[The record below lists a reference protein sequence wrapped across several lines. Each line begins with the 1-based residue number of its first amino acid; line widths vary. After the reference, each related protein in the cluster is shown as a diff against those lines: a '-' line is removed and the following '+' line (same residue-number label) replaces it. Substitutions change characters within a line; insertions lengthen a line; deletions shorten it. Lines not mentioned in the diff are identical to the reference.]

1 MTPGPIAVIIPVF
14 KHSVLLFDAI
24 ASLRGQVG
32 AAVILVDDGCPNLGT
47 QFAGLGLANSDPGI
61 IYLRG
66 ANRGLS
72 GARNRGIDYVLA
84 HLPEAEAIYFLDA
97 DNMLSAWSLKAMQAA
112 LHQHA
117 GFDWFY
123 PDINMFGLDWEASY
137 AGGFLP
143 LTESIM
149 NLCEAGSL
157 VRRRVFEAGVRFSEN
172 LKLGFEDWDFW
183 LSAIE
188 HGFTGRHFPDSGF
201 LYRKRPESMLAN
213 STRDE
218 AHIKVQLEQ
227 RHPWVQDPK
236 WAVAAE
242 HRHVPRFAIYVTDLD
257 VVRLTSSP
265 DEVTEELSW
274 GDYVTRFWAALHSP
288 KTEHAGAYLLIT
300 SSVALATLGRAG
312 LLGWCL
318 HDLQIRL
325 RDANFIAISAPPGAA
340 RRLAVEAPALGAAPQ
355 AVLAGVSMSLLRAVV
370 RDPLDD
376 WIRSVAG
383 DAPQPRISNRALHLP
398 RGAAPLP
405 GGMLAQLVRAAQ
417 GLRLSVYNITTG
429 LPVPDCSLGA
439 PDRAQINAML
449 TAKFGGGVIPP
460 ALARNLPEIAL
471 AVPHFAFGGVE
482 KVTMFVAAALRRRG
496 YSVSLLLC
504 KARDIALVDGFEA
517 AFDRVFFLDNPEFEQ
532 FSGPAYLGT
541 HLPRWADAGEHANE
555 LNLLSAFDAVI
566 TCHAADLLGLMGQ
579 LRRRGVVTGAYNHL
593 FDATETGRHCGHPYL
608 ALAYEHALDLYIG
621 CSRQILHMLHGHGV
635 PAEKLVVVPNAP
647 GIAIPPAVAQA
658 SLAARLARQGRRL
671 NVLFM
676 GRLDQQK
683 GLDRLA
689 AICDVLQTRGGAQ
702 VRVLGRTVLSE
713 GGVPPELEA
722 LVEPPVQGE
731 GLLEAYHWADI
742 LLLPSLY
749 EGLPLTV
756 IEAQRMGVVP
766 IAAASGAL
774 AETIEDG
781 VNGFLVAQETC
792 VSETL
797 ARVAELT
804 ENRALLQRMANAAA
818 GGGMANTAAGGGLDW
833 DEAIAPLEAKLRGAL
848 ARAART
854 RRAPV
859 P

>member
-1 MTPGPIAVIIPVF
+1 MHGLSSAAPAGPVAIIIPVF

-24 ASLRGQVG
+24 ASLDGQEG
-32 AAVILVDDGCPNLGT
+32 ATVILVDDGCPNLGT
-47 QFAGLGLANSDPGI
+47 QLGGLGLAAMPGVT
-61 IYLRG
+61 YLRG

-72 GARNRGIDYVLA
+72 GARNRGVEHVLA
-84 HLPEAEAIYFLDA
+84 NMPEAGAIYFLDA
-97 DNMLSAWSLKAMQAA
+97 DNMLSPWSLAAMHAA
-112 LHQHA
+112 LRTHP

-123 PDINMFGLDWEASY
+123 PDINMFGLAWEASY
-137 AGGFLP
+137 EGDFLP

-157 VRRRVFEAGVRFSEN
+157 VRRRVFEAGLRFSEN

-183 LSAIE
+183 LGAIE

-218 AHIKVQLEQ
+218 AHIKTQLEQ
-227 RHPWVQDPK
+227 RHPWLKDPK

-242 HRHVPRFAIYVTDLD
+242 HKHVPRFAIYVTDLD

-265 DEVTEELSW
+265 DEITEELSW
-274 GDYVTRFWAALHSP
+274 ADYAVRFWAALHAP
-288 KTEHAGAYLLIT
+288 KSVHAGAYLLVT
-300 SSVALATLGRAG
+300 SSVALAAVEGAK
-312 LLGWCL
+312 LLGWAL
-318 HDLQIRL
+318 HDLQVRL
-325 RDANFIAISAPPGAA
+325 RDANFVALSATKGEAKQLAIA
-340 RRLAVEAPALGAAPQ
+340 APATGAAPQ

-383 DAPQPRISNRALHLP
+383 DAPQARVSTRGFSLP
-398 RGAAPLP
+398 QGTPPLP
-405 GGMLAQLVRAAQ
+405 GGMLRNLVRAAQ
-417 GLRLSVYNITTG
+417 TLRLSPYNVVTG
-429 LPVPDCSLGA
+429 LPVPDCSQGT
-439 PDRAQINAML
+439 PDRAQISAKL
-449 TAKFGGGVIPP
+449 SGKFGGGVMPP
-460 ALARNLPEIAL
+460 AFARTRPEIAF

-496 YSVSLLLC
+496 YNVSLLLC
-504 KARDIALVDGFEA
+504 KARDIALVDGFDD
-517 AFDRVFFLDNPEFEQ
+517 AFDRVFFLDNPEFEH
-532 FSGPAYLGT
+532 FAGPSYLGT
-541 HLPRWADAGEHANE
+541 HLPRWADSGEHENE

-566 TCHAADLLGLMGQ
+566 TCHAADLLGLMGP

-608 ALAYEHALDLYIG
+608 ALAYEHALDFFAG
-621 CSRQILHMLHGHGV
+621 CSRQIMHMLHAHGV
-635 PAEKLVVVPNAP
+635 PMEKLVTVPNAP
-647 GIAIPPAVAQA
+647 GIAIAPEVAAA
-658 SLAARLARQGRRL
+658 SLAGRLARQNSRL
-671 NVLFM
+671 NVLFI

-689 AICDVLQTRGGAQ
+689 AICGVLRLRDDTR
-702 VRVLGRTVLSE
+702 VRVMGRNVLSE
-713 GGVPPELEA
+713 GGVPTELAA
-722 LVEPPVQGE
+722 LVEPPVQNE
-731 GLLEAYHWADI
+731 ALLDAYRWADI

-774 AETIEDG
+774 AEAIEDG
-781 VNGFLVAQETC
+781 ANGFLVPQDSC

-797 ARVAELT
+797 ARVAALT
-804 ENRALLQRMANAAA
+804 ADRALLRRMARAAAA
-818 GGGMANTAAGGGLDW
+818 GGVEW
-833 DEAIAPLEAKLRGAL
+833 DEAVVPLEEKLRTAL
-848 ARAART
+848 ARAKRVKP
-854 RRAPV
+854 APV

>member
-1 MTPGPIAVIIPVF
+1 MRGLNGVTTPGPIAVIIPVF
-14 KHSVLLFDAI
+14 RHSVLLFDALS
-24 ASLRGQVG
+24 SLDGQEG
-32 AAVILVDDGCPNLGT
+32 CTVILVDDGCPNLGT
-47 QFAGLGLANSDPGI
+47 QLAGLGLAASDPGI

-72 GARNRGIDYVLA
+72 GARNRGIDYVLEN
-84 HLPEAEAIYFLDA
+84 LPEAGAIYFLDA
-97 DNMLSAWSLKAMQAA
+97 DNMLSPWSLAAMQSA
-112 LHQHA
+112 LRMHP

-123 PDINMFGLDWEASY
+123 PDINMFGLEWSASY
-137 AGGFLP
+137 EGGFLP

-157 VRRRVFEAGVRFSEN
+157 VRRRVFEDGLRFSET

-227 RHPWVQDPK
+227 RHPWVKDPK

-242 HRHVPRFAIYVTDLD
+242 HKHVPRFAIYVTDLD
-257 VVRLTSSP
+257 AVRLTSSP
-265 DEVTEELSW
+265 DSVTEELSW
-274 GDYVTRFWAALHSP
+274 ADYVTRFWAALHSP

-300 SSVALATLGRAG
+300 SSVALATLNSAG

-325 RDANFIAISAPPGAA
+325 RDANFVALSAPPGAA
-340 RRLAVEAPALGAAPQ
+340 HRLAVEAPATGAAPQ
-355 AVLAGVSMSLLRAVV
+355 AVLSGVSMSLLRAVV

-383 DAPQPRISNRALHLP
+383 DAPQARVSTRALYLP
-398 RGAAPLP
+398 QGSAPLP
-405 GGMLAQLVRAAQ
+405 GSMLRQLVRAAQ
-417 GLRLSVYNITTG
+417 SLRLSAYNVVTG
-429 LPVPDCSLGA
+429 LPVPDCSLGT
-439 PDRAQINAML
+439 PDRAQISAKL
-449 TAKFGGGVIPP
+449 TGKFGGGIMPP
-460 ALARNLPEIAL
+460 ALARTKPEIAL

-504 KARDIALVDGFEA
+504 KARDIALVEGFTE
-517 AFDRVFFLDNPEFEQ
+517 AFDRVFFLDNPEFEH
-532 FSGPAYLGT
+532 FTGPSYLGT
-541 HLPRWADAGEHANE
+541 NLPRWADAGEHANE

-566 TCHAADLLGLMGQ
+566 SCHAADLLGLMGE

-635 PAEKLVVVPNAP
+635 PAEKLVAVPNAP
-647 GIAIPPAVAQA
+647 GIAIAPEVAQA

-689 AICDVLQTRGGAQ
+689 AICGVLQERGGAH
-702 VRVLGRTVLSE
+702 VRVLGRAVLSE
-713 GGVPPELEA
+713 NALPPELA
-722 LVEPPVQGE
+722 PLVEPPVQGD

-774 AETIEDG
+774 AETVEDG
-781 VNGFLVAQETC
+781 VNGFLVPQETC

-797 ARVAELT
+797 ARVAALT
-804 ENRALLQRMANAAA
+804 ADRPLLHRMARAAA
-818 GGGMANTAAGGGLDW
+818 SGGLDW
-833 DEAIAPLEAKLRGAL
+833 DEAVAPLEAKLRAAL
-848 ARAART
+848 ARTART
-854 RRAPV
+854 RRAPA